1 MNNTLHTLGIDIG
14 STTVKVAILDSAKK
28 LLFSDY
34 ERHFANIQET
44 LSALLQKAHA
54 RLGSIRVSPMITGS
68 GGLTLANHLGV
79 PFVQE
84 VVAVSTALQEAAPQT
99 DVAIELG
106 GEDAK
111 IIYFEG
117 GSIEQRMNG
126 ICAGGTGS
134 FIDQMASL
142 LQTDASGLNEYAKN
156 YKAIYPIAAR
166 CGVFAKSDI
175 QPLINEGATKEDLSA
190 SIFQA
195 VVNQT
200 ISGLA
205 CGKPIRGHVAFLGG
219 PLHFLSELKQAF
231 IRTLKLDDEHAITP
245 ENSHLFAAI
254 GSALNYKEDVQT
266 NLETLVEKLS
276 SNIKMEFEVDRM
288 EPLFATEKD
297 YLDFQKRQS
306 QYHVKKGDLATYSG
320 KCFLGIDAGST
331 TTKAALVGEDGTL
344 LYSFYDNNN
353 GSPLKT
359 TIRAVQE
366 IYANLPPEA
375 KIVYSCSP
383 ATARR

>member
-1 MNNTLHTLGIDIG
+1 MNQYTLGIDIG
-14 STTVKVAILDSAKK
+14 STTVKIAILDENET
-28 LLFSDY
+28 LLFADY

-44 LSALLQKAHA
+44 LADLLHKAQKK
-54 RLGSIRVSPMITGS
+54 LGELTLHPVITGS
-68 GGLTLANHLGV
+68 GGLTLANHLGI

-84 VVAVSTALQEAAPQT
+84 VIAVSTSLQKIAPQT

-117 GSIEQRMNG
+117 GNIEQRMNG

-142 LQTDASGLNEYAKN
+142 LQTDASGLNEYARN
-156 YKAIYPIAAR
+156 YKALYPIAAR
-166 CGVFAKSDI
+166 CGVFAKTDI
-175 QPLINEGATKEDLSA
+175 QPLINDGATKEDLAA

-231 IRTLKLDDEHAITP
+231 IRTLKLDDEHAIVP
-245 ENSHLFAAI
+245 ENSHLFAAM
-254 GSALNYKEDVQT
+254 GSAMNAKEEVSVSLTGLADRLT
-266 NLETLVEKLS
+266 NSVH
-276 SNIKMEFEVDRM
+276 MDFEVERM
-288 EPLFATEKD
+288 EPLFASQED
-297 YLDFQKRQS
+297 YEAFHERQS
-306 QYHVKKGDLATYSG
+306 AYQVKKGDLATYKG
-320 KCFLGIDAGST
+320 NCYLGIDAGST
-331 TTKAALVGEDGTL
+331 TTKTAVVGEDGTL
-344 LYSFYDNNN
+344 L
-353 GSPLKT
+353 
-359 TIRAVQE
+359 
-366 IYANLPPEA
+366 
-375 KIVYSCSP
+375 
-383 ATARR
+383 

>member
-1 MNNTLHTLGIDIG
+1 MNKLGIDIG
-14 STTVKVAILDSAKK
+14 STTVKIAILNETDE

-34 ERHFANIQET
+34 ERHYANIQET
-44 LSALLQKAHA
+44 LATLLKRAMDK
-54 RLGSIRVSPMITGS
+54 LGAISLNPVITGS
-68 GGLTLANHLGV
+68 GGLTLAKHLNV
-79 PFVQE
+79 PFTQE
-84 VVAVSTALQEAAPQT
+84 VVAVSTSLNKYAPQT

-111 IIYFEG
+111 IIYFTNG
-117 GSIEQRMNG
+117 IDQRMNG

-142 LQTDASGLNEYAKN
+142 LQTDATGLNEYAKS

-205 CGKPIRGHVAFLGG
+205 CGKPIRGNVAFLGG

-231 IRTLKLDDEHAITP
+231 IRTLNLTEETAITP
-245 ENSHLFAAI
+245 QNSHLFAAI
-254 GSALNYKEDVQT
+254 GSALNYREDCCVDI
-266 NLETLVEKLS
+266 NELIRLLS
-276 SNIKMEFEVDRM
+276 SNIKMDFEVERM
-288 EPLFATEKD
+288 NPLFANQEAYDEFTKRHNSHSVVTE
-297 YLDFQKRQS
+297 
-306 QYHVKKGDLATYSG
+306 DLAT
-320 KCFLGIDAGST
+320 
-331 TTKAALVGEDGTL
+331 
-344 LYSFYDNNN
+344 
-353 GSPLKT
+353 
-359 TIRAVQE
+359 
-366 IYANLPPEA
+366 
-375 KIVYSCSP
+375 
-383 ATARR
+383 